1 MDIDMKSVAKK
12 NWRMSSIATR
22 IMMSAFIAL
31 SLIATSAQATPKIQ
45 HWLTKNGARVYFV
58 PAPQLPMVDIQVVF
72 DAGAARDGNKPGLAL
87 LTNGLLSEG
96 AAKMSANKIA
106 ETFESLGAEFS
117 NSSHRDMSVLSLRSL
132 TDPKKL
138 DPALDMFA
146 KILSKPDFPSKA
158 LTRERKRLLVS
169 LEQRKQSPGQLGYVA
184 FFKALYPNHPYAND
198 PSGEIDS
205 VKKIKV
211 RDLIHFYDR
220 YFVAKNAVIAIV
232 GALDRAGAEAVA
244 EKVLGGLKSGEAA
257 KPVSGAKDV
266 AKAKT
271 ERIDYP
277 SAQTHVLVGQ
287 PGMKRGDADY
297 FALYVGNH
305 ILGGS
310 GLVSRL
316 AEEIREKR
324 GLSYS
329 AYSALSPMRDRGP
342 YIFALQT
349 RNDSAK
355 EALQVLREQ
364 INKFVDKGPTEKE
377 LIAAKKNITGGFPL
391 QIASN
396 KSIVG
401 YIAMI
406 GFYGLPLNYLDTFT
420 ANIDAVTV
428 AKIKDAFKRR
438 VHPDKMVTVLVGP
451 PPTELAGKK
460 AEKKK
465 MAQ

>member
-1 MDIDMKSVAKK
+1 MDIDMRGSQRLGLGLFGLPSQIMLGVFVAL
-12 NWRMSSIATR
+12 
-22 IMMSAFIAL
+22 AL
-31 SLIATSAQATPKIQ
+31 FASSAQATPKIQ

-58 PAPQLPMVDIQVVF
+58 PAAELPMVDIQVVF
-72 DAGAARDGNKPGLAL
+72 DAGAARDGDSPGVAL
-87 LTNGLLSEG
+87 LTNGMLSEG
-96 AAKMSANKIA
+96 AAKMSADKIA
-106 ETFESLGAEFS
+106 ETFESLGANFS

-132 TDPKKL
+132 TDKTKL
-138 DPALDMFA
+138 DPALDMFS
-146 KILSKPDFPSKA
+146 KILSKPDFPAKA
-158 LTRERKRLLVS
+158 LKRERKRLLVS
-169 LEQRKQSPGQLGYVA
+169 LEQRKQSPGELGSVA

-211 RDLIHFYDR
+211 RDLIQFYDR
-220 YFVAKNAVIAIV
+220 YLVAKNAVVAIV
-232 GALDRAGAEAVA
+232 GALDRAGAEAIA
-244 EKVLGGLKSGEAA
+244 EKVMGGMKSGEAA
-257 KPVSGAKDV
+257 KPVDGAKNV
-266 AKAKT
+266 VTASTK
-271 ERIDYP
+271 RIDYP

-297 FALYVGNH
+297 FSLYVGNH

-316 AEEIREKR
+316 GEEIREKR

-342 YIFALQT
+342 YIFSLQT
-349 RNDSAK
+349 RNDSAE
-355 EALQVLREQ
+355 EALKVLREE
-364 INKFVDKGPTEKE
+364 IKKFVDQGPSDKE
-377 LIAAKKNITGGFPL
+377 LVKAQKNITGGFPL

-401 YIAMI
+401 YIGMI
-406 GFYGLPLNYLDTFT
+406 GFYGLPLDYLDTFT

-428 AKIKDAFKRR
+428 ASIKDAFQRR
-438 VHPDKMVTVLVGP
+438 VHPDKMVTILVGP

-460 AEKKK
+460 ADHGK